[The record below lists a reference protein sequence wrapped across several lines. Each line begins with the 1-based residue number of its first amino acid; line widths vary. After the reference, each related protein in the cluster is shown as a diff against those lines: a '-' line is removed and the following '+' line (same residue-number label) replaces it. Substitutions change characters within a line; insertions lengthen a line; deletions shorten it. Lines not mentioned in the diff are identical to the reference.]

1 MKASVTRAS
10 PCLRRLAPR
19 HLKLLSA
26 AATSRT
32 LAAGEQLE
40 TDGALYLVAAGEVA
54 VWTPPEPGGVSEVV
68 GQEGPGSMFGSPL
81 LGGEAEA
88 RVYRAATDVEAY
100 AWSDADLARVFAR
113 AEGLERQLAVRL
125 SLRARERELA
135 ALLRATPLF
144 AHVSQSLVRW
154 LLRTSTL
161 ELYEAGSRIVHEG
174 DDGDAMFLI
183 VSGEVAIGEQAPGA
197 GYVARLHRAD
207 FFGEIALVQGS
218 ARTSSATALVDA
230 EVLVVGKE
238 AFDLLDERSPAF
250 GHAVRLTAQRRLEVN
265 VRGARDP
272 ELVWLVNNDRH
283 CRTDRLA
290 ALLAHALAETGGGR
304 VAEPGPLRSGGAL
317 RTAFES
323 ARAAGAA
330 HVLCWTDWP
339 DGAVPERL
347 AREVADRAGSVVVV
361 GGDAAAPFPRGAFG
375 RVHHVVVSAP
385 DGAAGPQPVR
395 RDAIVLRAHASDLRR
410 SRLDRVP
417 GDARRGLLRVARAVS
432 GRRVGVALGGGA
444 AWGYAHVALV
454 RALERAEIPI
464 DMVVGVSMGSV
475 VGAFYASQGLG
486 GLDRLMGANI
496 ELSAAAIGAV
506 ASTQA
511 VGLFMRRHIPQA
523 RIEDLGLPFAAVAV
537 DARTAREKV
546 FRHGSVAAAV
556 RASCS
561 LPGVFAP
568 SILGGHRYLD
578 GAVRH
583 NVPASICID
592 AGADFVVAC
601 DVVPLP
607 GVPRGHHRRGLTGRV
622 LDMTQVNRLSDAVRS
637 LYWLTSD
644 SGQRQASVAD
654 AIFSPDLAEYEP
666 WDFPRAKAIV
676 ARADEQL
683 DEWLRATVARYAALA
698 RGGRADG

>member
-10 PCLRRLAPR
+10 PYLRRLAPR
-19 HLKLLSA
+19 HLKILSA
-26 AATSRT
+26 AATRRT

-40 TDGALYLVAAGEVA
+40 TDGTLYLVAAGEVGA
-54 VWTPPEPGGVSEVV
+54 WTPADRDGVSEVV
-68 GQEGPGSMFGSPL
+68 GQEGPGSVFGSAAL
-81 LGGEAEA
+81 TGEAEVP
-88 RVYRAATDVEAY
+88 VYRAATPVEVY
-100 AWSDADLARVFAR
+100 AWRAEDLARAFAQ

-125 SLRARERELA
+125 SLRSREHELFR
-135 ALLRATPLF
+135 LLRRTPLF
-144 AHVSQSLVRW
+144 AHVSQSLIRW
-154 LLRTSTL
+154 LVRCSTL
-161 ELYEAGSRIVHEG
+161 ELYEAGSRIFREG
-174 DDGDAMFLI
+174 DEGDAMFVI
-183 VSGEVAIGEQAPGA
+183 ISGEVAIGEDAAGRGA
-197 GYVARLHRAD
+197 RYLARLHRAD

-218 ARTSSATALVDA
+218 TRTSSATALSDA
-230 EVLVVGKE
+230 EVLVVGKD
-238 AFDLLDERSPAF
+238 AFEVLDERSSAF

-283 CRTDRLA
+283 CRTDKLA
-290 ALLAHALAETGGGR
+290 ALLSQALAETGAR
-304 VAEPGPLRSGGAL
+304 IAEPAAL
-317 RTAFES
+317 RTSAALRAAFEV

-330 HVLCWTDWP
+330 HLLCHS
-339 DGAVPERL
+339 DGPVPERL
-347 AREVADRAGSVVVV
+347 AREVAGRAGSVVVV
-361 GGDAAAPFPRGAFG
+361 DGDAATPVLRGAFA
-375 RVHHVVVSAP
+375 RVHHVVVSPPAGAP
-385 DGAAGPQPVR
+385 GPQPVR

-410 SRLDRVP
+410 SSLDRVP
-417 GDARRGLLRVARAVS
+417 DDARRGLLRVARAV
-432 GRRVGVALGGGA
+432 GRRRVGVALGGGA
-444 AWGYAHVALV
+444 AWGYAHVAFV

-464 DMVVGVSMGSV
+464 DLVVGVSMGSM
-475 VGAFYASQGLG
+475 VGAFYASQGLA
-486 GLDRLMGANI
+486 GLDRLEAANI

-506 ASTQA
+506 ATTQA
-511 VGLFMRRHIPQA
+511 VSLFVRRHIPQS
-523 RIEDLGLPFAAVAV
+523 RIEDLGLPFATVAV

-546 FRHGSVAAAV
+546 FRHGSVSGAV
-556 RASCS
+556 RASCA

-583 NVPASICID
+583 NVPAGVCLD

-607 GVPRGHHRRGLTGRV
+607 GVPRGHHRRGLRGLV

-676 ARADEQL
+676 ARAEEQL
-683 DEWLRATVARYAALA
+683 EEWLRETVARYAALSHA
-698 RGGRADG
+698 GRPDG